1 MNILIDGQTL
11 ETEEI
16 NRGIGVYFKNV
27 LLNLVKNT
35 IGNIWFITVSTPD
48 AVSKLEK
55 WNQWIAGRLNI
66 IADADFAPSFDYGR
80 AGQYTDKLNHYI
92 EEYQIDCYWN
102 PNPLMVN
109 VLFPNKKISC
119 EFFATIYDL
128 IPYIMPIKEWGQSI
142 SNEYYRRLK
151 YIRDLKILCISEAT
165 RRDAI
170 QAIGET
176 SEAFVTPLAADRQ
189 LFYRERKRLNH
200 SPQVNIVF
208 TGGFDYR
215 KNIYGALAAV
225 SKAIKCISDKEL
237 NFYIVCKHTQK
248 EQDELEK
255 KAAELGIAENIVLTG
270 FISDQEL
277 SDLYST
283 ADVFFFPSLYE
294 GFGLPLLE
302 AMLGGC
308 YVLSAD
314 NSSLPE
320 VCGEYGLYCD
330 ASNTDDMA
338 LKLQQAI
345 ANSLNE
351 SLEDKQKRQQYALG
365 FSWEKTAELTYQAF
379 EQIRSGRQ
387 YGRKKI
393 AIVTPWPRQQTGIA
407 NYIYRLVP
415 ELHRYFDIDIFVDN
429 SRDPQ
434 STLLPNE
441 HGGSYAIEELDKS
454 YADYDKIIYQ
464 LGNSA
469 EHHYMVYKML
479 KKHGGIAEIHDYELN
494 PFFYHSYY
502 LNGEQEIYGQALT
515 DGYGEEG
522 REHFEAMERGERG
535 SDGIRFPMSHSVCN
549 IAMATIVHNEWSYHQ
564 IRQNNKVFLIPHA
577 CFEPDQELDTTCHK
591 ARCNIL
597 RKIDYQE
604 NEIIVGCFGWLNLNK
619 RPDIIIESIKTL
631 HELLQ
636 YKVKLVFWGKNNVS
650 NIPSLIKEQKLDDF
664 IKITGYLERTEYAEA
679 LKLTDIVVNLRYPSM
694 GESSGTLCEA
704 LKAQKAVIVSSINQY
719 REFPDDVCWKLP
731 VGNAEQ
737 TILTSMLKT
746 LIDKPEI
753 RERLAYNAKQY
764 ADNKLNVESIA
775 KLYRDVLTRE

>member
-27 LLNLVKNT
+27 LFHLVKNT
-35 IGNIWFITVSTPD
+35 VGNIWYITVSTPD
-48 AVSKLEK
+48 AILKLKK
-55 WNQWIAGRLNI
+55 WNQWAAERLNV
-66 IADADFAPSFDYGR
+66 IADTDFAPSFDYGR
-80 AGQYTDKLNHYI
+80 AGQYTDKLNYYI
-92 EEYQIDCYWN
+92 ETYKINCYWN

-109 VLFPNKKISC
+109 VLFPNKELSC
-119 EFFATIYDL
+119 ETFVTVHDL
-128 IPYIMPIKEWGQSI
+128 IPYIIPIKEWSEEVT
-142 SNEYYRRLK
+142 NEYNRRLR
-151 YIRDLKILCISEAT
+151 YIKNINVICVSNAT
-165 RRDAI
+165 CKDVVKG
-170 QAIGET
+170 IGEPRK
-176 SEAFVTPLAADRQ
+176 AFVTLEAADKQ
-189 LFYRERKRLNH
+189 LFYKKRKFLNI
-200 SPQVNIVF
+200 SDQVNIVF

-215 KNIYGALAAV
+215 KNIYGAISAFAEAKNHL
-225 SKAIKCISDKEL
+225 SDKDL
-237 NFYIVCKHTQK
+237 KFIIVCKYS
-248 EQDELEK
+248 LEEK
-255 KAAELGIAENIVLTG
+255 NKFEEKVQELGIAENIVLTG
-270 FISDQEL
+270 FISNQEL

-308 YVLSAD
+308 YILSAD

-320 VCGEYGLYCD
+320 VCGEYGLYCNAND
-330 ASNTDDMA
+330 IDDMA

-379 EQIRSGRQ
+379 ERIRSGRQ
-387 YGRKKI
+387 YDRKKI

-407 NYIYRLVP
+407 NYVYRLVP

-429 SRDPQ
+429 ALDQKS
-434 STLLPNE
+434 SLLPNN
-441 HGGSYAIEELDKS
+441 HGGRYSIEELDKR

-464 LGNSA
+464 LGNST
-469 EHHYMVYKML
+469 EHHYMVYKMF

-502 LNGEQEIYGQALT
+502 LNGEQEVYGQALT

-564 IRQNNKVFLIPHA
+564 IRQKNKVFLIPLA
-577 CFEPDQELDTTCHK
+577 CFEPDQESDTTCHK

-604 NEIIVGCFGWLNLNK
+604 KEIIVGCFGWLNLNK

-650 NIPSLIKEQKLDDF
+650 NIPSLIKEQKLNDF
-664 IKITGYLERTEYAEA
+664 IKITGYLDPAEYGEA

-694 GESSGTLCEA
+694 GESSATLCEA
-704 LKAQKAVIVSSINQY
+704 LKAQKAVIVSSVNQY

-746 LIDKPEI
+746 LIDRPEI
-753 RERLAYNAKQY
+753 RGRLAYNAKQY